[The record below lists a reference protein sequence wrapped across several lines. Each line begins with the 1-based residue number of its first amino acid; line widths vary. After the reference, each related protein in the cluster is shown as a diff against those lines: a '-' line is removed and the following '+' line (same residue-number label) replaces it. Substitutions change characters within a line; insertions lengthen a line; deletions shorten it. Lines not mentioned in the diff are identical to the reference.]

1 MPKNKPH
8 IHYHSDC
15 DFFAGCENMVANFLN
30 SDELYEEFTVS
41 FSYRKSSRYEEGLKS
56 RVKETA
62 PREFYK
68 IFSGN
73 ILIDSCVN
81 RSKFIRSACR
91 IFNYILLIRVW
102 VFCWNTIVFYKEWR
116 KKEIDILHINNGGYP
131 AAISCLSASVAG
143 KLLNIKTV
151 LMVVNNLAPPS
162 RFYRWQ
168 DIVINFLVKRSVTTF
183 ITGSINTK
191 NFLQQLLKLESHR
204 FKTLYNGISI
214 RPITETREQ
223 TRARLGVKNK
233 LVFGVVALL
242 EKRKG
247 HHILIESVSLLTKSL
262 STEIVPIF
270 LLEGDGTEKENLMK
284 LVEKYDLNSTVQFI
298 GNEKNIF
305 NFIQSLDVLLLPSI
319 SNEDFPNVILEGM
332 SLGKPVIASRIAGT
346 IEQVIDGIT
355 GFLVQPA
362 NPVELAEKIKKIIE
376 EESLIE
382 SMGSAGK
389 NRFQNEFTSKV
400 AIRRYIDLYK
410 AHLNGVKYD

>member
-1 MPKNKPH
+1 
-8 IHYHSDC
+8 
-15 DFFAGCENMVANFLN
+15 
-30 SDELYEEFTVS
+30 
-41 FSYRKSSRYEEGLKS
+41 
-56 RVKETA
+56 
-62 PREFYK
+62 
-68 IFSGN
+68 
-73 ILIDSCVN
+73 VN